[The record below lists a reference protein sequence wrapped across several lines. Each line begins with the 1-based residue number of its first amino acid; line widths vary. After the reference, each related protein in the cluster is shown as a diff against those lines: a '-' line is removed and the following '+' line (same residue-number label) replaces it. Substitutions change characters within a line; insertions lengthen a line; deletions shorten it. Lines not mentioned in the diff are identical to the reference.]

1 MWVKCMR
8 KLSLPQAF
16 YNLMSSP
23 DVEIVTGV
31 RGIVW
36 ACCKNG

>member
-1 MWVKCMR
+1 MR
-8 KLSLPQAF
+8 KSSLPQAI
-16 YNLMSSP
+16 YNLISYP
-23 DVEIVTGV
+23 DVVIVTGV